1 LIFTRR
7 KGVVV
12 KLYVER
18 DASAW
23 NRLVEASPYSV
34 WHHRYDAFTFDKR
47 KRGLPLVFEKGGDY
61 LLFPFSLENFLGFHI
76 VSVPVYA
83 LASVLPS
90 RAESIPL
97 LPLAL
102 DSTLAFLK
110 SMGVDFLTM
119 SAPFLLPKKYP
130 RLMNAWF
137 KKNDALTQPLFADVL
152 EVQGKSFEEIWMRE
166 FSKHA
171 RNRARKAE
179 KEGVSVREV
188 KIFDE
193 WVSDMH
199 LCNMSS
205 FVRQKRYPR
214 YPHSDKDAFLVYL
227 NRHKAILGENY
238 RVYGAFFRNHLIAYM
253 ATLEFNGLIV
263 IGLLMSLSNLMSKC
277 PNDALLRYLVDHACK
292 NEINWIYYSF
302 DRVSYNSKRPSLN
315 YSLRRFKF
323 EHGFKEYPMKIYHLG
338 LTKAGALLRR
348 FASFYNFMFIA
359 STRLPHLMTDNIQKI
374 YERQRYKKSRY
385 SYISEFL
392 NQRKTLRA
400 NSD

>member
-1 LIFTRR
+1 LIFRHRR
-7 KGVVV
+7 GLSL
-12 KLYVER
+12 KLYVEG

-23 NRLVEASPYSV
+23 DRLVEASPYSV
-34 WHHRYDAFTFDKR
+34 WHHKYGAFAFDKH
-47 KRGLPLVFEKGGDY
+47 KHGLPLVFEKRDNCI
-61 LLFPFSLENFLGFHI
+61 LFPFSLERFLGFRI
-76 VSVPVYA
+76 ISVPISD
-83 LASVLPS
+83 LASVLPT

-102 DSTLAFLK
+102 DSALDFLK
-110 SMGVDFLTM
+110 TVDVDFLTL
-119 SAPFLLPKKYP
+119 SVPFILPKEYH

-137 KKNDALTQPLFADVL
+137 KKSDASVRPLFADALDVR
-152 EVQGKSFEEIWMRE
+152 GRSFEEIWMKG

-179 KEGVSVREV
+179 KEGVSIREV
-188 KIFDE
+188 KVFDE
-193 WVSDMH
+193 WISDMH

-214 YPHSDKDAFLVYL
+214 YPHSDEEAFLVYL
-227 NRHKAILGENY
+227 NRHKTILGENY

-277 PNDALLRYLVDHACK
+277 PNDALLKYLVDHACK
-292 NEINWIYYSF
+292 SAIRWIYYSF
-302 DRVSYNSKRPSLN
+302 DRVSYGSKRPSLH

-338 LTKAGALLRR
+338 VTNAGALLRR
-348 FASFYNFMFIA
+348 FTSFYNFMFVA
-359 STRLPHLMTDNIQKI
+359 STSLPHFMTDTIQKI
-374 YERQRYKKSRY
+374 YEKQRYKKSRY

-392 NQRKTLRA
+392 SRKKL
-400 NSD
+400 SE